1 MSINPDLAMTIDMGC
16 ACTVCGGVTDLVIE
30 LPSLPLT
37 DTFTRTPL
45 DRSIPDFDQ
54 ALRFCSNCHH
64 GQLSAQVPPSVLY
77 GGNYGFRTSASATA
91 RKGTDFFLNM
101 LDRVAPG
108 RTFKMALDLGCNDLF
123 LLSNLEGRAIA
134 RVGVDPLWAGREDEV
149 DVPGVQVIGQGIEDV
164 NLSEL
169 SEKPDLVVCRHT
181 LEHIARPLDVVKRV
195 LAAAAGDALCIFE
208 VPGFEPLVNRNRF
221 DQVFHQHLQYFTQA
235 SFARLLTGAGARPVA
250 WASNYHDWGAFAVAF
265 VKGAG
270 VAMGHEAE
278 PPSLQRVQASLNSFI
293 KQMDAT
299 QSILATLDG
308 PAYGYGAAQMLPVL
322 AYHLKTDL
330 AFLEAVLD
338 DDPEKDGLHYANLPL
353 HVKPSAFVED
363 VSQTSILIT
372 AVDSAVPILRHLLNG
387 FRPRHIVYPFHTI

>member
-1 MSINPDLAMTIDMGC
+1 MSTKPDVAMTIDMGTD
-16 ACTVCGGVTDLVIE
+16 CTVCGGATNVVVA

-45 DRSIPDFDQ
+45 DHPIPDFDQ
-54 ALRFCSNCHH
+54 ALRFCSDCHH
-64 GQLSAQVPPSVLY
+64 GQLAAQVPPSVLY

-91 RKGTDFFLNM
+91 RKGTDFFLSM

-123 LLSNLEGRAIA
+123 LLSNLQGRAVA

-149 DVPGVQVIGQGIEDV
+149 DVPGIQVIGQGIEDV

-195 LAAAAGDALCIFE
+195 LAAAADDALCIFE
-208 VPGFEPLVNRNRF
+208 MPGFEPLVNRNRF

-235 SFARLLTGAGARPVA
+235 SFARLLARAEARPVA

-265 VKGAG
+265 VKGDG
-270 VAMGHEAE
+270 VCAEYETE
-278 PPSLQRVQASLNSFI
+278 PPNLQRVQASLNAFTM
-293 KQMDAT
+293 QMDT
-299 QSILATLDG
+299 TRSVLAALDG
-308 PAYGYGAAQMLPVL
+308 PVYGYGAAQMLPVL

-330 AFLEAVLD
+330 AFLGAVLD
-338 DDPEKDGLHYANLPL
+338 DDPEKDGLLYANLPL
-353 HVKPSAFVED
+353 HVKPSAFVD
-363 VSQTSILIT
+363 DISQVSILIT
-372 AVDSAVPILRHLLNG
+372 AVDSAPPILRHLLSG
-387 FRPRHIVYPFHTI
+387 SRPRHIIYPFHTI